1 MCRGNSV
8 AGAVQVVK
16 VMRGLVSGRI
26 VTVVW
31 GLVSGRVVTAGRQT
45 DSFEEYAIE

>member
-8 AGAVQVVK
+8 AGAVRVVK
-16 VMRGLVSGRI
+16 VMRGLVSGKV

-45 DSFEEYAIE
+45 DSFEEYDIE